1 MSNTCDDCGRGFAL
15 TEEQWLESHG
25 PDGYP
30 NGPLCG
36 MAVDMGPS
44 ECRIHTIRR
53 LKARVKHLEG
63 ELENFDTVHWE
74 NHAVRT
80 VVNSLNRILDE
91 RRQVGTFGDPLL
103 QTLTDRVLELQRGY
117 FQRIRGT

>member
-1 MSNTCDDCGRGFAL
+1 MSNTCNDCGREFAL

-36 MAVDMGPS
+36 VAVDMGPS
-44 ECRIHTIRR
+44 ECRIHTIKR
-53 LKARVKHLEG
+53 LKARVLQLEG
-63 ELENFDTVHWE
+63 ELEHFDTTDAQ
-74 NHAVRT
+74 NHAVEQ

-91 RRQVGTFGDPLL
+91 RCQVGKFGGESPQLL
-103 QTLTDRVLELQRGY
+103 AERLLKIQKNL
-117 FQRIRGT
+117 